1 MSTADRISPKGESKA
16 CRGSI
21 MLLQKRPNSYI
32 TVGSNPTS
40 TQGHTLPLARLLVT
54 LELAMEIEYP
64 SHKEE
69 DADEYEP
76 NENDDLD
83 GNE

>member
-1 MSTADRISPKGESKA
+1 
-16 CRGSI
+16 

-40 TQGHTLPLARLLVT
+40 TQGHTLPLARLLGGFEHT

-83 GNE
+83 LDE